1 MGLRRKGL
9 GACLVS
15 ASEPTQSERV
25 AQLQA
30 QRDELADILKEL
42 VGAIEASVHLTHRAP
57 LIARAKAALQ
67 AVGK

>member
-1 MGLRRKGL
+1 M
-9 GACLVS
+9 
-15 ASEPTQSERV
+15 SEPSEGLPQTPPKLDSTVEERV

-57 LIARAKAALQ
+57 LIARARAALQ

>member
-1 MGLRRKGL
+1 MT
-9 GACLVS
+9 
-15 ASEPTQSERV
+15 EPTQHERV